1 MEISIEL
8 VKDLRQRTGAGVI
21 DCKTA
26 LQEAKGNVDAAI
38 DYLRRKGLAT
48 AAKKAGRIATDG
60 LVSSY
65 IHAGGKMGVLV
76 EINCETDFVARTE
89 DFQTF
94 VKNIAMQIAAAN
106 PQYIKR
112 EEVPAEVLEKEK
124 EIYRTQA
131 LESGKPA
138 KVIDKIVEGKLER
151 FYSEVCLLEQ
161 TYIKDSDLTVKEVL
175 DAMIAKVGENISIRR
190 FARFQLGE
198 GLHSRSQSA
207 STYSTEQAK
216 DH

>member
-1 MEISIEL
+1 MEISIES

-26 LQEAKGNVDAAI
+26 LQETKGNMEAAI

-76 EINCETDFVARTE
+76 EINCETDFVAKTE

-94 VKNIAMQIAAAN
+94 VKNIAMHIAAAN
-106 PQYIKR
+106 PQYIRR
-112 EEVPAEVLEKEK
+112 EEIPEEVLERERA
-124 EIYRTQA
+124 IYRTQA
-131 LESGKPA
+131 LEAGKPQ
-138 KVIDKIVEGKLER
+138 KVIDKIVEGKIER

-161 TYIKDSDLTVKEVL
+161 TYVKDADLTIKELL
-175 DAMIAKVGENISIRR
+175 DAIIAKIGENISIRR

-198 GLHSRSQSA
+198 GLSSQSTPTCSA
-207 STYSTEQAK
+207 SVK
-216 DH
+216 

>member
-21 DCKTA
+21 DCKAA
-26 LQEAKGNVDAAI
+26 LQEAQGNMEAAI

-60 LVSSY
+60 LVASY

-76 EINCETDFVARTE
+76 EINCETDFVAKTE

-94 VKNIAMQIAAAN
+94 VKNIAMHIAAAN
-106 PQYIKR
+106 PQYIRR
-112 EEVPAEVLEKEK
+112 EEIPEEVLERERA
-124 EIYRTQA
+124 IYRTQA
-131 LESGKPA
+131 QDSGKPQ
-138 KVIDKIVEGKLER
+138 KVIDKIVEGKMER
-151 FYSEVCLLEQ
+151 FFSEVCLLEQ
-161 TYIKDSDLTVKEVL
+161 TYVRDSDLTIKELL
-175 DAMIAKVGENISIRR
+175 DAMIAKVGENVTIRR

-198 GLHSRSQSA
+198 GLSS
-207 STYSTEQAK
+207 
-216 DH
+216 

>member
-1 MEISIEL
+1 MEISIES

-26 LQEAKGNVDAAI
+26 LQEAKGNMEAAI

-76 EINCETDFVARTE
+76 EINCETDFVAKTE

-94 VKNIAMQIAAAN
+94 VKNIAMHIAAAN
-106 PQYIKR
+106 PQYIRR
-112 EEVPAEVLEKEK
+112 EEIPEEVLERERA
-124 EIYRTQA
+124 ICRTQA
-131 LESGKPA
+131 LEAGKPQ
-138 KVIDKIVEGKLER
+138 KVIDKIVEGKIER

-161 TYIKDSDLTVKEVL
+161 TYVRDADLTVKELL
-175 DAMIAKVGENISIRR
+175 DAIIAKIGENITIRR

-198 GLHSRSQSA
+198 GLSSQSTPTC
-207 STYSTEQAK
+207 SSSAK
-216 DH
+216 

>member
-1 MEISIEL
+1 MEISIES

-26 LQEAKGNVDAAI
+26 LQEAKGNMEVAI

-76 EINCETDFVARTE
+76 EINCETDFVAKTE

-94 VKNIAMQIAAAN
+94 VKNIAMHIAAAN
-106 PQYIKR
+106 PQYIRR
-112 EEVPAEVLEKEK
+112 EEIPEEVLERERA
-124 EIYRTQA
+124 IYRTQA
-131 LESGKPA
+131 LEAGKPQ
-138 KVIDKIVEGKLER
+138 KVIDKIVEGKIER

-161 TYIKDSDLTVKEVL
+161 TYVRDGDLTVKELL
-175 DAMIAKVGENISIRR
+175 DAIIAKIGENITIRR
-190 FARFQLGE
+190 FVRFQLGE
-198 GLHSRSQSA
+198 GLSSQSTPTC
-207 STYSTEQAK
+207 SSSVK
-216 DH
+216 

>member
-1 MEISIEL
+1 MEISIDL

-26 LQEAKGNVDAAI
+26 LREAKGNVDAAI

-60 LVSSY
+60 LVASY

-76 EINCETDFVARTE
+76 EINCETDFVAKTE
-89 DFQTF
+89 DFQAF
-94 VKNIAMQIAAAN
+94 VKNIAMHIAATS
-106 PQYIKR
+106 PQYVRR
-112 EEVPAEVLEKEK
+112 EEVPAEVIEKEK
-124 EIYRTQA
+124 DIYRTQA

-138 KVIDKIVEGKLER
+138 KVIDKIVDGRMER
-151 FYSEVCLLEQ
+151 FYSEVCVLEQ
-161 TYIKDSDLTVKEVL
+161 TYIKDSDQTVKEVL
-175 DAMIAKVGENISIRR
+175 DAMIAKVGENINIRR

-198 GLHSRSQSA
+198 GLQTRS
-207 STYSTEQAK
+207 
-216 DH
+216 

>member
-21 DCKTA
+21 DCKAA
-26 LQEAKGNVDAAI
+26 LQEAQGNMEGAI
-38 DYLRRKGLAT
+38 DCLRRKGLAT

-76 EINCETDFVARTE
+76 EINCETDFVAKTE

-106 PQYIKR
+106 PQYIRR
-112 EEVPAEVLEKEK
+112 EEIPEEALERERT
-124 EIYRTQA
+124 IYRTQA
-131 LESGKPA
+131 QDSGKPQ
-138 KVIDKIVEGKLER
+138 KVIDKIVEGKMER

-161 TYIKDSDLTVKEVL
+161 TYVRDSDLTIKELL
-175 DAMIAKVGENISIRR
+175 DAMIAKIGENVTIRR

-198 GLHSRSQSA
+198 GLSS
-207 STYSTEQAK
+207 
-216 DH
+216 

>member
-1 MEISIEL
+1 MEISVEL

-26 LQEAKGNVDAAI
+26 LQESKGNLEGAI

-48 AAKKAGRIATDG
+48 AAKKAGRIAADG

-76 EINCETDFVARTE
+76 EINCETDFVAKTE

-94 VKNIAMQIAAAN
+94 VKNIAMHIAAAN
-106 PQYIKR
+106 PQYIRR
-112 EEVPAEVLEKEK
+112 EEIPEQALERERA
-124 EIYRTQA
+124 IYRTQA
-131 LESGKPA
+131 QEAGKPQ
-138 KVIDKIVEGKLER
+138 KVIDKIVEGKMER

-161 TYIKDSDLTVKEVL
+161 TYVRDPDVTIKELL
-175 DAMIAKVGENISIRR
+175 DAMIAKVGENIAIRR

-198 GLHSRSQSA
+198 GLSSQPSA
-207 STYSTEQAK
+207 ACSSSAK
-216 DH
+216 

>member
-8 VKDLRQRTGAGVI
+8 VKDLRQRTGAGII
-21 DCKTA
+21 DCKAA
-26 LQEAKGNVDAAI
+26 LQQAQGDMEAAI
-38 DYLRRKGLAT
+38 EYLRRKGLAT

-60 LVSSY
+60 LVASY

-76 EINCETDFVARTE
+76 EINCETDFVAKTE

-94 VKNIAMQIAAAN
+94 VKNIAMQVAAAN
-106 PQYIKR
+106 PQYIRR
-112 EEVPAEVLEKEK
+112 EDIPADVLERERR
-124 EIYRTQA
+124 IYRNQA
-131 LESGKPA
+131 LDAGKPE
-138 KVIDKIVEGKLER
+138 KVLNRIIEGKMER

-175 DAMIAKVGENISIRR
+175 DTMIAKIGENITIRR

-198 GLHSRSQSA
+198 GIHAQP
-207 STYSTEQAK
+207 
-216 DH
+216 

>member
-1 MEISIEL
+1 MEISLEL
-8 VKDLRQRTGAGVI
+8 VKDLRQRTGAGIV

-26 LQEAKGNVDAAI
+26 LQQAGGNIEAAI
-38 DYLRRKGLAT
+38 DYLRKKGLAT

-60 LVSSY
+60 LVASY

-76 EINCETDFVARTE
+76 EINCETDFVAKTE
-89 DFQTF
+89 DFQGF
-94 VKNIAMQIAAAN
+94 VKNMAMHIAAAN
-106 PQYIKR
+106 PQFIKR
-112 EEVPAEVLEKEK
+112 EDVPQAVLEKER

-131 LESGKPA
+131 LDSGKPE
-138 KVIDKIVEGKLER
+138 KVIIKIVEGKLER

-175 DAMIAKVGENISIRR
+175 DGMIGKLGENIAIRR

-198 GLHSRSQSA
+198 GLSSRS
-207 STYSTEQAK
+207 
-216 DH
+216 